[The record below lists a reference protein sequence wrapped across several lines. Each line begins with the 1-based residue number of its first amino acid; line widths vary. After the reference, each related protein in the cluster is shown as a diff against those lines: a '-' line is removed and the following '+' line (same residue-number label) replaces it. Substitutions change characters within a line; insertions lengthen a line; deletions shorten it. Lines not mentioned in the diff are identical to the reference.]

1 MYPRYGRIYEDTD
14 DFEFD
19 VEKDSGKEE
28 SLKDKL
34 ISIADNMGVR
44 YIDNNDGNFKMIISD
59 DVSIRVRY
67 ARDRMT
73 RMYVEVLNDGKR
85 DVRIDCTRN
94 TKRADSIS
102 VDIQTAILIVKD
114 IKNKVG

>member
-1 MYPRYGRIYEDTD
+1 MYPRYKRIYEDTD
-14 DFEFD
+14 DFEFE
-19 VEKDSGKEE
+19 VERDSGREE

-67 ARDRMT
+67 TKDRMT
-73 RMYVEVLNDGKR
+73 RLYVEVLNDGKR

-94 TKRADSIS
+94 TKRADTIS

>member
-1 MYPRYGRIYEDTD
+1 MYPRYKRIYEDTD
-14 DFEFD
+14 DFEFE

-67 ARDRMT
+67 TRDRMT

>member
-19 VEKDSGKEE
+19 VETDSGKEE

-34 ISIADNMGVR
+34 ISISDNMGVR
-44 YIDNNDGNFKMIISD
+44 YIDNNDGNFRIIVSD

-67 ARDRMT
+67 TRDRMT

-94 TKRADSIS
+94 TKHADSIS

>member
-1 MYPRYGRIYEDTD
+1 MFEEAD
-14 DFEFD
+14 DFESD
-19 VEKDSGKEE
+19 NKRDSEKEE

-34 ISIADNMGVR
+34 ISISDNMGVR
-44 YIDNNDGNFKMIISD
+44 YLDNNDGNFKVVISD
-59 DVSIRVRY
+59 DVIIHIRY
-67 ARDRMT
+67 TRDKMT
-73 RMYVEVLNDGKR
+73 RIYIEVRNNGMK

-94 TKRADSIS
+94 TKHADAIS

>member
-1 MYPRYGRIYEDTD
+1 MYPRYKRIYEDAD

-19 VEKDSGKEE
+19 MNADSDSGE

-34 ISIADNMGVR
+34 ISVADNMGVR
-44 YIDNNDGNFKMIISD
+44 YIDNNDGNFRIIVSD
-59 DVSIRVRY
+59 DVNIRVRY
-67 ARDRMT
+67 TRDRMT
-73 RMYVEVLNDGKR
+73 RMYIEVLNDGKR